1 MSMLLYNAA
10 GQRLKL
16 LKEIGKGGEG
26 SVYTIEGV
34 NHLVAKVYHKPQD
47 SAKQSKLRHMAHQ
60 RDEQLLKYT
69 AWPQDTLHAKV
80 GGSVVGF
87 VMAKVDGMTP
97 IQTVYSP
104 AHRKQEYPQ
113 RAWDFLLFVAR
124 NTAAAFTTLHQHGT
138 ILGDVNH
145 GNAYVGQNAAVT
157 LIDTDSYQLTQG
169 SLVHLCEVGVS
180 HFTPPELQGMS
191 FNGLT
196 RTTNHDAFGLA
207 LLIFHLLFGGRHPY
221 AGVPQ
226 KDNVGDSLEDN
237 IKYLRF
243 AYSKT
248 ASQRHLTAPPNSLP
262 LSLVPPALSS
272 MFESAFTEEGRS
284 GRRPTARQWLDE
296 LDKLRNS
303 LRKCSNS
310 MHVFSNHLNACP
322 WCTLEA
328 SGVVYFLSASV
339 FTASALGHA
348 PVKVADIWL
357 AISKISAPAD
367 VAIPNANQFKGN
379 VKGRPLPA
387 GIISSPLRKFGIF
400 VIVATAFISF
410 TALQGPPLAYII
422 VAGFLIFCLWN
433 YGTAELKNERRTRSD
448 ARNNAQKLWNNAV
461 ESIKREADPHN
472 FHLKRD
478 TLSKLKTEFDSLAV
492 REQNDIR
499 ALSQNMERRQR
510 QRYLEAFFI
519 DRANLS
525 GIGPAKRAALSSF
538 GIETAADVE
547 WNRVRRIKGFGEVLT
562 RTLVD
567 WRKGLERGFKFNPT
581 QADTQNDI
589 NNVRRNI
596 QNRAREIEEQMRK
609 GLAELQQFQ
618 VRQDNAVRHHMPIV
632 KNAAQQLAQAEAD
645 LSCCV

>member
-10 GQRLKL
+10 GQPLKL

-34 NHLVAKVYHKPQD
+34 KHLVAKVYHKPQD
-47 SAKQSKLRHMAHQ
+47 GAKQSKLRHMAHQ

-138 ILGDVNH
+138 VLGDVNH

-237 IKYLRF
+237 IKHLRF

-248 ASQRHLTAPPNSLP
+248 ASQRYLTAPPNSLP
-262 LSLVPPALSS
+262 LSLVPPTLSS

-310 MHVFSNHLNACP
+310 MHVFSNHLNDCP
-322 WCTLEA
+322 WCALEA

-339 FTASALGHA
+339 FTASAPGHA
-348 PVKVADIWL
+348 PVKIADIWL

-367 VAIPNANQFKGN
+367 VAIPNANQFKGS

-387 GIISSPLRKFGIF
+387 GVISSPLRKFGTF
-400 VIVATAFISF
+400 VIVATAFVSF
-410 TALQGPPLAYII
+410 TALQGPPLPYII
-422 VAGFLIFCLWN
+422 IAGLLIFGLWN

-448 ARNNAQKLWNNAV
+448 ARNTALKLWNNTV
-461 ESIKREADPHN
+461 ESIKREADPHH
-472 FHLKRD
+472 FHQKRD
-478 TLSKLKTEFDSLAV
+478 ALAKLKTEFDSLAA

-581 QADTQNDI
+581 QAVTQNDI

-596 QNRAREIEEQMRK
+596 QNRAQEIEEQLRK

-618 VRQDNAVRHHMPIV
+618 ARQENAVRHHMPIV

>member
-1 MSMLLYNAA
+1 MLLYSAA
-10 GQRLKL
+10 GQPLKL
-16 LKEIGKGGEG
+16 GKELGKGGEG

-47 SAKQSKLRHMAHQ
+47 GAKQSKLRYMALQ
-60 RDEQLLKYT
+60 RDEQLLKYS

-80 GGSVVGF
+80 GGPVVGF

-113 RAWDFLLFVAR
+113 RAWDFLVFVAR

-138 ILGDVNH
+138 VLGDVNH

-157 LIDTDSYQLTQG
+157 LIDTDSYQLSQG
-169 SLVHLCEVGVS
+169 NLVHLCEVGVS
-180 HFTPPELQGMS
+180 HYTPPELQGGS
-191 FNGLT
+191 FKGLT

-226 KDNVGDSLEDN
+226 KDGVGDTLEDN
-237 IKYLRF
+237 IKHLRF
-243 AYSKT
+243 AYSRT
-248 ASQRHLTAPPNSLP
+248 ASQRHLTPPPNSLP
-262 LSLVPPALSS
+262 LSLVPPTLAN
-272 MFESAFTEEGRS
+272 MFEAAFTEEGRS
-284 GRRPTARQWLDE
+284 GRRPTAKQWLDE

-310 MHVFSNHLNACP
+310 MHVFSNHLQACP

-328 SGVVYFLSASV
+328 SGVVYFLSAAV
-339 FTASALGHA
+339 FTAPAPGQA
-348 PVKVADIWL
+348 PVKIADIWL
-357 AISKISAPAD
+357 AITKVSAPAD
-367 VAIPNANQFKGN
+367 VAIPNPNQFKGK

-387 GIISSPLRKFGIF
+387 GVVGNPLRKFATC
-400 VIVATAFISF
+400 VIAAAAVGGFMT
-410 TALQGPPLAYII
+410 LQGPPLAYII
-422 VAGFLIFCLWN
+422 IAGLLTIGAWN
-433 YGTAELKNERRTRSD
+433 YGTAEFNEERKARSD
-448 ARNNAQKLWNNAV
+448 ARGSALKLWSNALDTM
-461 ESIKREADPHN
+461 KREADPQH
-472 FHLKRD
+472 FHQKRD
-478 TLSKLKTEFDSLAV
+478 ALAKLKTEFDALGA
-492 REQNDIR
+492 REQHDIA
-499 ALSQNMERRQR
+499 ALSQNIEKRQR

-519 DRANLS
+519 DRANLP

-547 WNRVRRIKGFGEVLT
+547 WNRIRRIKGFGEVLT

-567 WRKGLERGFKFNPT
+567 WKKSLDRQFKFNPK
-581 QADTQNDI
+581 QAVTQNDI

-596 QNRAREIEEQMRK
+596 QNRAREIEEQLRK

-618 VRQDNAVRHHMPIV
+618 ARQEHAVRRHMPIV
-632 KNAAQQLAQAEAD
+632 QNAAQQLAQAEAD
-645 LSCCV
+645 LWEIG